1 MQHAVHEDSL
11 GRLPTGP
18 SEPTPAIAVT
28 GLTKQYGRK
37 EVVSDLTFSVLP
49 GRVTGYLGPNG
60 SGKTTTMRMILG
72 LVRPT
77 RGTSTV
83 AGRPFT
89 QLERPASR
97 VGVLLEGAQA
107 HPGRTARDHLSILA
121 TQRGVDP
128 ARIDLTLERVHLTEA
143 RDNKVRGFSL
153 GMRQRLDL
161 AAALLGEPDILLLDE
176 PANGLDPAGIR
187 WLRSFLRSFADD
199 GGTVFVS
206 SHQLD
211 ETSRLADDV
220 IVIDQGRLVTHTSV
234 AALTA
239 QRLVRVRSPR
249 IRDLENQLRRGGA
262 EIRHSEDDAIELT
275 GFAIEQVGAMAATSQ
290 IELHELSTRAVTLE
304 GVFLDLTTGDQA

>member
-1 MQHAVHEDSL
+1 MHHAVHEDSV

-18 SEPTPAIAVT
+18 SEPTPAIAVA
-28 GLTKQYGRK
+28 GLTKRYGRK

-77 RGTSTV
+77 RGTTRV

-107 HPGRTARDHLSILA
+107 HPGRTARDHLRILA
-121 TQRGVDP
+121 TQRSVDP
-128 ARIDLTLERVHLTEA
+128 ARIDPTLERVHLAEA

-211 ETSRLADDV
+211 ETSRLADEV
-220 IVIDQGRLVTHTSV
+220 IVINEGRLVTHTSV
-234 AALTA
+234 AALTS
-239 QRLVRVRSPR
+239 QRIVRVRSPR
-249 IRDLENQLRRGGA
+249 IRDLEGQLRRGGA
-262 EIRHSEDDAIELT
+262 EIRHSDDDAIELT
-275 GFAIEQVGAMAATSQ
+275 GFAIEQVGAMAAASQ
-290 IELHELSTRAVTLE
+290 IELHELTARTITLE
-304 GVFLDLTTGDQA
+304 DVFLDLTAGVQP